1 MALMKAKTANEKAK
15 SVDHLEL
22 VLGEIDQ
29 QIRYAVSEGSY
40 RTSACVEHAEVEA
53 VRAALQK
60 AGYSVS
66 IAEAPVGLVGST
78 CAPSWWERLLPSF
91 GKQCEYKEQYVERYT
106 RLIISWEL
114 VRETQKA

>member
-22 VLGEIDQ
+22 ALGEIDQ

-40 RTSACVEHAEVEA
+40 RISACVEHTEVEA
-53 VRAALQK
+53 VTAALQK

-66 IAEAPVGLVGST
+66 IVGPLVVPMRP
-78 CAPSWWERLLPSF
+78 APSWWQRLLLGF
-91 GKQCEYKEQYVERYT
+91 DGQCEYEAQYIERYT
-106 RLIISWEL
+106 RLLISWEL